1 MLIENKKQG
10 VYNICS
16 LPKGELSMK
25 KLLAIAL
32 ICFILTSCAGGS
44 ETPSSSKT
52 ASSNKENKPVSSQIT
67 STIYPAK
74 NEYKEWTYNITDVA
88 DRLTLGNRCPISQ
101 TAKGMVFDQAGANF
115 TFKADCEGDITIN
128 MKSSASWNYR
138 FRHYAVYI
146 DGVRQ
151 ERIQVEA
158 NVDASEYAVTVA
170 KGLSRGVHEIKV
182 CRSNPAEYSSE
193 TVVSIKMNGVLCE
206 DKPAQKDLLIEFL
219 GDSLTAGLGNLDFE
233 NGSYDSEY
241 SDSTQTYAFFT
252 AEAFD
257 ADFSSVCCGG
267 LPFSFDKN
275 EMSITDRYN
284 RVSFT
289 RNAGAHDFARPADV
303 VVINLGT
310 NDHSKLYDPNADTE
324 MLAKAKELLK
334 FVRLKN
340 PNAKIVWAYGMAT
353 NPAKGLIQ
361 KALSDLG
368 GEQAGLYFCDL
379 PGNIAGEKGHPVVE
393 SHKNAAKVLIAFMK
407 NKLGLKEV
415 TK

>member
-1 MLIENKKQG
+1 
-10 VYNICS
+10 
-16 LPKGELSMK
+16 MK
-25 KLLAIAL
+25 KVLAL
-32 ICFILTSCAGGS
+32 IVVLIMLTGCAGGS
-44 ETPSSSKT
+44 ETPSSETPSSKET
-52 ASSNKENKPVSSQIT
+52 KPVSSQAA
-67 STIYPAK
+67 STIYPTK

-115 TFKADCEGDITIN
+115 TFKADCEGDVTVNI
-128 MKSSASWNYR
+128 KSNASWSNR
-138 FRHYAVYI
+138 FRHYTVYI

-158 NVDASEYAVTVA
+158 NVATGVYAVTVA
-170 KGLSRGVHEIKV
+170 KDLPRGIHEIKV
-182 CRSNPAEYSSE
+182 CRSNPAEKGSE
-193 TVVSIKMNGVLCE
+193 TVVSITMKGVPCQ
-206 DKPAQKDLLIEFL
+206 DKPEQKDLLIEFL
-219 GDSLTAGLGNLDFE
+219 GDSLTAGLGNLDFA
-233 NGSYDSEY
+233 NGSFDSEF

-257 ADFSSVCCGG
+257 ADFSSICCGG
-267 LPFSFDKN
+267 LPFSFEFSGMGIK
-275 EMSITDRYN
+275 ERYN

-289 RNAGAHDFARPADV
+289 RNAGAHDFARPADI

-310 NDHSKLYDPNADTE
+310 NDHSKLHSSATAETE
-324 MLAKAKELLK
+324 LIASAKELIE

-340 PNAKIVWAYGMAT
+340 PNTKIVWAYGMAT

-368 GEQAGLYFCDL
+368 GEGAGLYFCDL
-379 PGNIAGEKGHPVVE
+379 PENIAGEKGHPVVE
-393 SHKNAAKVLIAFMK
+393 SHQNAAKTLIAFMK
-407 NKLGLKEV
+407 DKLGLKEV